1 MVARFLTARSA
12 NSHPWDCVCSFSVCS
27 VGASCGV
34 GMGAAQ
40 LTLLDVAPKQPADER
55 SHAQSLM
62 RRHQSQGQYLGPSG
76 LGPATKTAKNE

>member
-1 MVARFLTARSA
+1 MFVLCLFRLAR
-12 NSHPWDCVCSFSVCS
+12 V
-27 VGASCGV
+27 VG